1 MKPLKTSSQFLDFP
15 AWLLLFPDVRLG
27 YRSQFPVEI
36 AGFLQYTL
44 SCPAAAF
51 AGFPVQASTWRHS
64 PPFIPARLMSELNTA
79 SPSDPSPQLMARLAR
94 QTVATLAALTTAR
107 KNHWLQLLANA
118 LRSESASLVAANQLD
133 LAAAQQAGMAPAM
146 LDRLKLDESRI
157 QSLAG
162 AVDQIRGLVDP
173 VGEVIHGERRPNG
186 LQVKIGRAH
195 V

>member
-94 QTVATLAALTTAR
+94 QTVATLAEVAKSVQILFFTCHPHMVALT
-107 KNHWLQLLANA
+107 K
-118 LRSESASLVAANQLD
+118 
-133 LAAAQQAGMAPAM
+133 
-146 LDRLKLDESRI
+146 
-157 QSLAG
+157 
-162 AVDQIRGLVDP
+162 
-173 VGEVIHGERRPNG
+173 EVVPG
-186 LQVKIGRAH
+186 LQHIDLPTAMTPGASAVSA
-195 V
+195 

>member
-1 MKPLKTSSQFLDFP
+1 
-15 AWLLLFPDVRLG
+15 
-27 YRSQFPVEI
+27 
-36 AGFLQYTL
+36 
-44 SCPAAAF
+44 
-51 AGFPVQASTWRHS
+51 
-64 PPFIPARLMSELNTA
+64 MSELNTA

-162 AVDQIRGLVDP
+162 AVDQIR
-173 VGEVIHGERRPNG
+173 E
-186 LQVKIGRAH
+186 IGRAH